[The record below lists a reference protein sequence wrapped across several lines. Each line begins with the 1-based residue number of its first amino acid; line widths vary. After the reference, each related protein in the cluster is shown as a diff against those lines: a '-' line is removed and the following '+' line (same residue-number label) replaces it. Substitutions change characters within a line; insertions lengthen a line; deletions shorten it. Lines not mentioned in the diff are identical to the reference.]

1 MLKFKVD
8 GMNCGHCAGT
18 IRHALSRLAPE
29 SAITVDLARAEV
41 SLAADIDPA
50 SAIAAM
56 KAAGYAAAA
65 V

>member
-29 SAITVDLARAEV
+29 SAVAVDLDRGEV
-41 SLAADIDPA
+41 SLAADLDPA
-50 SAIAAM
+50 AAIAAM
-56 KAAGYAAAA
+56 KAAGYEAA
-65 V
+65 VI

>member
-29 SAITVDLARAEV
+29 SVITVDLDRGEV
-41 SLAADIDPA
+41 SLAADLDPA

-56 KAAGYAAAA
+56 KAAGYEAA
-65 V
+65 VI